1 VVCVGDQADY
11 NVDFGDLGVESFGVV
26 DIELVL
32 SVFVNYQGWSLK
44 PTLMAV
50 ALGIPLASAC
60 ALSSV
65 LQAEKAVSYVFL
77 EVASDSSYQQ

>member
-11 NVDFGDLGVESFGVV
+11 NVDFGDLGVESLRVV

-32 SVFVNYQGWSLK
+32 SVLVNHEGWSME

-65 LQAEKAVSYVFL
+65 LQAEKIVSYVCS
-77 EVASDSSYQQ
+77 EAANDSSYQQ